1 MIVPKKDDKDPLYN
15 RRSLTWLSF
24 YYNIL
29 WALLV
34 LVMDVN
40 SENMTA
46 EKVIAYLAVP
56 AGIFAVFS
64 IGYVKAAK
72 EDDKHHDEP

>member
-1 MIVPKKDDKDPLYN
+1 MLPKRDKNDPLYN
-15 RRSLTWLSF
+15 RRALTWLSF

-29 WALLV
+29 WSLLV

-40 SENMTA
+40 SDNLDA

-64 IGYVKAAK
+64 IGYVKAAR
-72 EDDKHHDEP
+72 EDDKNNGQP

>member
-1 MIVPKKDDKDPLYN
+1 MMPKHKKDDPLYN
-15 RRSLTWLSF
+15 RRTLTWLAF

-40 SENMTA
+40 STSLDA
-46 EKVIAYLAVP
+46 AKVVAYLAVP
-56 AGIFAVFS
+56 GGIFAVFS
-64 IGYVKAAK
+64 IGYVKAANK
-72 EDDKHHDEP
+72 DDEKNAKP